1 MASLRLSI
9 DAIQRLKEESEQRHL
24 RNIRRR
30 TGSNL
35 SEMSEVEIEA
45 MRTTQSI
52 VNGREDS
59 NWDLGTDR
67 GSHEPSLLLSH
78 NFPIYFSTNIIILV
92 ETKVFKVFNISSV
105 DIFSKY

>member
-1 MASLRLSI
+1 MPPLRLSI
-9 DAIQRLKEESEQRHL
+9 DAIQRLKEETEQRLL
-24 RNIRRR
+24 RNKRR

-67 GSHEPSLLLSH
+67 GNHEHSLL
-78 NFPIYFSTNIIILV
+78 FSP
-92 ETKVFKVFNISSV
+92 
-105 DIFSKY
+105 